1 MDIPKIINMSFCIK
15 KSNND
20 SIVDIKHI
28 KESIKLLYPNNP
40 EYITKCNTFYSKF
53 KSQNTNFHT
62 DNMSDV
68 YLIFRSYNFDQG
80 TENAAY
86 YLLGLLMY

>member
-28 KESIKLLYPNNP
+28 KESIKLLYQP
-40 EYITKCNTFYSKF
+40 I
-53 KSQNTNFHT
+53 
-62 DNMSDV
+62 
-68 YLIFRSYNFDQG
+68 
-80 TENAAY
+80 
-86 YLLGLLMY
+86 LLNDR